1 MRVDVRQETS
11 IMRELHPIRAL
22 RQTYE
27 GVNTAISAAREYR
40 HASAVRRGDV
50 PAANPLTAG
59 IPL

>member
-1 MRVDVRQETS
+1 
-11 IMRELHPIRAL
+11 MRELHPIRAL